1 MTDDERR
8 TNTGARAEPLQIT
21 ELLSFRVRRLANL
34 LSASAGPRF
43 RRDFD
48 VSLPEWRT
56 LALLG
61 QTQPMTVNRLARL
74 AALDKAQMSRVISG
88 LAERGLVA
96 KSLGPRRSSQLTLTD
111 SGQTLFERIIAAAN
125 ERDQTVLAVLD
136 DEEQAVLDRALNKL
150 ADVAIVLE
158 HHENE
163 VPG

>member
-1 MTDDERR
+1 MDDVPHTE
-8 TNTGARAEPLQIT
+8 GDAMAKPLQIT

-43 RRDFD
+43 RREFD

-61 QTQPMTVNRLARL
+61 QTQPMTVNKLARL

-88 LAERGLVA
+88 LVDRDLVS

-111 SGQTLFERIIAAAN
+111 SGQSLFEQIIEAAN
-125 ERDQTVLAVLD
+125 ERDQTVLAALD
-136 DEEQAVLDRALNKL
+136 PEEREVLDRALNKL

-158 HHENE
+158 HHEHDT
-163 VPG
+163 PG

>member
-1 MTDDERR
+1 MDDKQPSGS
-8 TNTGARAEPLQIT
+8 NVRAEPLQIT

-43 RRDFD
+43 RREFD

-61 QTQPMTVNRLARL
+61 QTQPMTVNKLARL

-88 LAERGLVA
+88 LVDRDLVA
-96 KSLGPRRSSQLTLTD
+96 KSLGPRRSSQLTLTE
-111 SGQTLFERIIAAAN
+111 SGQALFERIITVAN
-125 ERDQTVLAVLD
+125 ERDQTVLAALDPDEQEVL
-136 DEEQAVLDRALNKL
+136 ERALNKL

-158 HHENE
+158 HHEHE
-163 VPG
+163 TPG

>member
-1 MTDDERR
+1 MDDAPLAEG
-8 TNTGARAEPLQIT
+8 GASTQPLQIT

-43 RRDFD
+43 RREFD

-61 QTQPMTVNRLARL
+61 QTQPMTVNKLARL

-88 LAERGLVA
+88 LVDRGLVS

-111 SGQTLFERIIAAAN
+111 SGQSLFEQIIAAAN
-125 ERDQTVLAVLD
+125 ERDQTVLAVLEP
-136 DEEQAVLDRALNKL
+136 EEREVLDRALNKL

-158 HHENE
+158 HHEHE
-163 VPG
+163 TPG